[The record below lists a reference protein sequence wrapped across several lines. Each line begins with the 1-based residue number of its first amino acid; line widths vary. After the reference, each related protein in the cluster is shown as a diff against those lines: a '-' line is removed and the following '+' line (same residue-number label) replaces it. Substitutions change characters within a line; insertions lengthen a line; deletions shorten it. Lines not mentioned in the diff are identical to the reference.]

1 MLSGRRALFRSDWLS
16 LPRSDLLTVGMP
28 AHPAWR
34 RNVQR
39 SLRGPSATWPK
50 ASCGSN
56 PGVFSLRAWLTKA
69 VLRLLYS
76 PYVYTHTFLVS
87 TPPLWGQRP
96 ETISSPTPKNHASS
110 NSLARSPVAL
120 RNPLYGQPNTGTHVP
135 GDARCVTVLR
145 RSCRAQRTLHRRLR
159 RRYCAVQ
166 IHASSV
172 ARTPCRTV
180 SPGTSVNKGKS
191 NSVLGGCVAP
201 RMLLLICAR
210 R

>member
-1 MLSGRRALFRSDWLS
+1 
-16 LPRSDLLTVGMP
+16 MP

-76 PYVYTHTFLVS
+76 PYVYTLTFLVS
-87 TPPLWGQRP
+87 TRPLWGQRP

-120 RNPLYGQPNTGTHVP
+120 RNRLYGQPNTGTHVL

-145 RSCRAQRTLHRRLR
+145 RSCRAQERCTGDCEGNSVPSKTCVDEPSVACCDEKLQYTGPRSFAGCQLR
-159 RRYCAVQ
+159 R
-166 IHASSV
+166 SV
-172 ARTPCRTV
+172 
-180 SPGTSVNKGKS
+180 S
-191 NSVLGGCVAP
+191 
-201 RMLLLICAR
+201 LLR
-210 R
+210 GR